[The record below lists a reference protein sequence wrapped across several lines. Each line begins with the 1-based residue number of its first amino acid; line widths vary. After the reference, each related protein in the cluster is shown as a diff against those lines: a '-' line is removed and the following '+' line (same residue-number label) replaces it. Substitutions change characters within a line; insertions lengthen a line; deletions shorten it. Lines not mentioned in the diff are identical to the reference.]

1 MRFKKNHE
9 QIMNLYKNMIKWVN
23 QSLEK
28 DVRRNCINLM
38 ISPQIRALILEE
50 AKYIYSILTA
60 ILWVL
65 VFVRKSI

>member
-1 MRFKKNHE
+1 
-9 QIMNLYKNMIKWVN
+9 MNLYKNMKKWVN

-60 ILWVL
+60 IL
-65 VFVRKSI
+65 